1 MTKKT
6 LYVIMMVF
14 GMLALA
20 PQDAKAQFGLFKKKN
35 KTEKTEEIRTIPLSE
50 VLQLMSEYP
59 MTDRETLA
67 TITQAYKNTMGA
79 GKEILAVNAKH
90 WFYKRDDF
98 GNILFRRTS
107 IMVQY
112 TGQDG
117 NMHLHMLRCEQ
128 EFNGAGYDELQ
139 VYEDPMIVSYRDRII
154 ER

>member
-20 PQDAKAQFGLFKKKN
+20 PQDAKAQFGLFKKN

-67 TITQAYKNTMGA
+67 TILRHT
-79 GKEILAVNAKH
+79 
-90 WFYKRDDF
+90 
-98 GNILFRRTS
+98 RTPW
-107 IMVQY
+107 VQ
-112 TGQDG
+112 
-117 NMHLHMLRCEQ
+117 
-128 EFNGAGYDELQ
+128 
-139 VYEDPMIVSYRDRII
+139 
-154 ER
+154 ERKFWQ